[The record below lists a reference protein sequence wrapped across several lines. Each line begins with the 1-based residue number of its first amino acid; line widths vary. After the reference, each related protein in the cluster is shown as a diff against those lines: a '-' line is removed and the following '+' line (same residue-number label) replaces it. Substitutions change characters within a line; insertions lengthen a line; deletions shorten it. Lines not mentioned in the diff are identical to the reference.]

1 MTGTTLSHYR
11 IEAELGRGG
20 MGIVYR
26 ARDTKLDRAVALKV
40 LPASALTSED
50 DRARFYREAKAAAAL
65 NHPNIAAIH
74 QIDEAIPEYA
84 DGRRVDASDG
94 PRPFIAMEFIEGG
107 TLEAR
112 IKEGPLKIADAVR
125 LAIQIANALQ
135 AAHAKHIV
143 HRDIKSANIML
154 TPDGQAKV
162 LDFGLA
168 QTAQSTKLTRM
179 GSTLGTIAYMSP
191 EQARGEEVDG
201 RSDLYSLGTVL
212 YEMIAGRLP
221 FGGAYE
227 QAVVYSILNADPEP
241 LTAIRTGVPMELEQV
256 VNKALRKDAGLR
268 YQTAA
273 DFAADLKAL
282 DLAAGSGTS
291 FVASARP
298 SASTS
303 TAAAAPAP
311 RRAPQNTLWPVATVL
326 ALVAGMLLSWMLWG
340 RSAPR
345 DTVDIALGIPGLDAK
360 INSEPANASDLLT
373 ISPDGNKV
381 AYVGSGSEEGLFVQ
395 DLTTG
400 EPARRIARRGE
411 TPAFSPDSRFIAF
424 SADGAVYRAGLAGDA
439 PERLATGVTDI
450 VGLSWADDGHL
461 YYAADYATGIS
472 RVRELGGPVETVT
485 QPDRDSGD
493 LGHVYPDVLPGGK
506 TMLFTAYGLDG
517 YELRMMDLASGR
529 IDKLGPGVTPH
540 FIAPDIVVFA
550 QGPRLL
556 AARLDVDG
564 RRMGPPV
571 VISESIYH
579 NIASFSSNVGVSQRG
594 DVVFIDG
601 SSSWNVPLEIRRWD
615 GTRETVAPSIP
626 DFTQYSMSRD
636 GRYIVMTGQDAV
648 RDPDIWVYDLQ
659 TKDTRQIT
667 DHPLYDAQ
675 PLFSSDGRLIW
686 FASERSGPSDIYT
699 VDVRTGEVTLV
710 YADDAPKYVSSVSAD
725 DTFLLYLIGTELW
738 ALDLVGDAGARPIQ
752 GNVADERESDI
763 SPDSRWIAF
772 SSETNGQADI
782 FVVDYPETRPRQR
795 ITVGGGRAPKWS
807 ADGRFVY
814 YKRGTELYR
823 VPISPSGNSAGP
835 AERVMEGIYE
845 RFELLPDGSGI
856 LVRATPPRRTVRY
869 IQDVVGRMEER
880 LVGR

>member
-26 ARDTKLDRAVALKV
+26 ARDTKLDRDVALKV

-74 QIDEAIPEYA
+74 QIDEAIPEDA
-84 DGRRVDASDG
+84 EGRPTAASDG

-112 IKEGPLKIADAVR
+112 IKQGPLKIADAVR
-125 LAIQIANALQ
+125 LATQVADALK

-154 TPDGQAKV
+154 TPEGQAKV

-212 YEMIAGRLP
+212 YEMIARRLP

-241 LTAIRTGVPMELEQV
+241 LT
-256 VNKALRKDAGLR
+256 ALRKDAGLR

-291 FVASARP
+291 LVASARTT
-298 SASTS
+298 ASTA
-303 TAAAAPAP
+303 TAQTPTPPA
-311 RRAPQNTLWPVATVL
+311 RRTPHTILWPATALL
-326 ALVAGMLLSWMLWG
+326 ALIAGMLLSWALWG

-345 DTVDIALGIPGLDAK
+345 DTVDIPVDIPVDIALGIPGLDAK
-360 INSEPANASDLLT
+360 INSEPANAADLLT

-381 AYVGSGSEEGLFVQ
+381 AYVGSGTEEGLFVQ

-400 EPARRIARRGE
+400 EPARRIATRGE

-439 PERLATGVTDI
+439 PERLASDVTDI

-472 RVRELGGPVETVT
+472 RVSELGGPVETVT

-493 LGHVYPDVLPGGK
+493 LGHVYPEVLPGGT

-517 YELRMMDLASGR
+517 YELRMMDLTSGR
-529 IDKLGPGVTPH
+529 TEKLGPGVTPH

-556 AARLDVDG
+556 AARLDVG
-564 RRMGPPV
+564 ARRLGPPV
-571 VISESIYH
+571 VISEGIYH
-579 NIASFSSNVGVSQRG
+579 NIASFSTNIGVSQRG

-615 GTRETVAPSIP
+615 GTREIVAPSIP

-648 RDPDIWVYDLQ
+648 WDPDIWVYDLE

-675 PLFSSDGRLIW
+675 PLFSNDGSHIW
-686 FASERSGPSDIYT
+686 FASERNGSSDIYT
-699 VDVRTGEVTLV
+699 VNVRTGEVTLI
-710 YADDAPKYVSSVSAD
+710 YEDAAPKYVSSLSAD
-725 DTFLLYLIGTELW
+725 NTFLLYLNGTELW
-738 ALDLVGDAGARPIQ
+738 ALDLVGNSGARPIQ

-763 SPDSRWIAF
+763 SPNSRWIAF
-772 SSETNGQADI
+772 SSETNGQADV

-823 VPISPSGNSAGP
+823 VPMNASGSRAGA

-856 LVRATPPRRTVRY
+856 LVRATPPHRTVRY
-869 IQDVVGRMEER
+869 IQDVVGRMDAR
-880 LVGR
+880 LTGW